1 MTATRPPRTRE
12 ADRSEPLPRGT
23 PAGQPSPIAGYGLL
37 GDTRTAALVSAD
49 GAVDWLCAPAFD
61 GEPVFGALLGGPEAG
76 TFLAGPVLPAQRI
89 ARRYRHHSTTLETVW
104 SSGAGRLTLTE
115 AMVAEVAGQLLPT
128 TVLIR
133 RLTAEGSPMAAVV
146 DFDPRLGEQHRRPRV
161 RRGRDLVCGWG
172 PLALSL
178 GCSPEL
184 DLEPGRRKLLTVSP
198 GRPVTLVLALAYGE
212 PLIHLDPATAWNLV
226 EADEARWR
234 DWTDDVDD
242 RVPFREPVLRSLL
255 TLRLL
260 TYSPSGAPVAAPTTS
275 LPEDPGGM
283 RNWDYRYAW
292 PRDASIG
299 VGAFLGAGKSAEARK
314 FLGWLLHASRLQRP
328 RLPALLTL
336 AGGHV
341 PAERTLQGW
350 PGYAGSTPVR
360 TGNGAASQ
368 HQLDG
373 YGWVLD
379 AAWVLV
385 QGGHRLYSETWRAM
399 RGFADLVA
407 LRWQEPD
414 AGIWEIRAD
423 AAQHVHSKMM
433 GWLALDRALR
443 IGQTHRLRARHRQR
457 WQRARDN
464 IAAEIRAKGF
474 DPVRNTYTRTY
485 GSSDL
490 DAALLVLP
498 IIGLEEAG
506 SARVKGTVDATRREL
521 SAGFP
526 FLYRYPPGR
535 DGLPGTEG
543 AFLPCSFWLV
553 QALAH
558 TGRHAEATGLFTA
571 LLENATPLGLY
582 SEEIDPATGALLGNF
597 PQALT
602 HAALVQAALALRD
615 IRTAGAPGGAKEC
628 LPGFPE
634 TDPVEKTASRTPREG
649 TSCPTTG
656 IWPETSCT

>member
-1 MTATRPPRTRE
+1 
-12 ADRSEPLPRGT
+12 
-23 PAGQPSPIAGYGLL
+23 
-37 GDTRTAALVSAD
+37 
-49 GAVDWLCAPAFD
+49 VDWLCAPTFD
-61 GEPVFGALLGGPEAG
+61 GEPVFGALLGGAEAG
-76 TFLAGPVLPAQRI
+76 TFVAGPLLPARI
-89 ARRYRHHSTTLETVW
+89 VSRRYRHHSATLETVW
-104 SSGAGRLTLTE
+104 SSGEGRLILTE

-133 RLTAEGSPMAAVV
+133 RLSAEGSPMAAVIN
-146 DFDPRLGEQHRRPRV
+146 FDPRLGEQHRRPRV
-161 RRGRDLVCGWG
+161 RRGRDLVCAWG
-172 PLALSL
+172 PLAMSL

-184 DLEPGRRKLLTVSP
+184 ELEPGRPSFLTVHP
-198 GRPVTLVLALAYGE
+198 GQPVTLVLALAYGE
-212 PLIHLDPATAWNLV
+212 PLIHLDPESAWDLV
-226 EADEARWR
+226 EADEGRWG
-234 DWTDDVDD
+234 DWTDGIDEGI
-242 RVPFREPVLRSLL
+242 PFREAVLRSLL

-275 LPEDPGGM
+275 LPEYLGGI

-299 VGAFLGAGKSAEARK
+299 VGAFLGVGKSVEARK

-341 PAERTLQGW
+341 PAERTLDGW

-360 TGNGAASQ
+360 TGNGAAEQ

-414 AGIWEIRAD
+414 AGIWELRAD

-443 IGQTHRLRARHRQR
+443 IGRTHHLSERRRQQ

-474 DPVRNTYTRTY
+474 DPARNTYTRAY

-498 IIGLEEAG
+498 LIGLEDAT
-506 SARVKGTVDATRREL
+506 SPRVGGTVDAVREEL

-535 DGLPGTEG
+535 DGLDGTEG

-553 QALAH
+553 QALAR
-558 TGRHAEATGLFTA
+558 TGRHTEATGLFTA
-571 LLENATPLGLY
+571 LLERATVLGLY
-582 SEEIDPATGALLGNF
+582 SEEIDPATGVLLGNF

-615 IRTAGAPGGAKEC
+615 SPAEGEDA
-628 LPGFPE
+628 
-634 TDPVEKTASRTPREG
+634 TDHGQR
-649 TSCPTTG
+649 
-656 IWPETSCT
+656 